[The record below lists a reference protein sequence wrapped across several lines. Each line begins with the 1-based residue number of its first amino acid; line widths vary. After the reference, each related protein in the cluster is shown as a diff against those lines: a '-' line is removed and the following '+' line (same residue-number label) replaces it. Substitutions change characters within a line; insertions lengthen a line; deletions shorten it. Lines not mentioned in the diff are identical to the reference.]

1 MASEPF
7 VDYYELLDISP
18 DANMKTVESAVRVLL
33 RRYSP
38 QSSATADA
46 RLFELTKQAF
56 ITLSN
61 PVARA
66 DFTKAYKQYQQQR
79 KNAARLKPPPQVQGQ
94 AAPPPAA
101 SPAAPSGSEPKP
113 AEKGL
118 VPAEPDEEDPAA
130 VTAEPE
136 QAPPIDRA
144 RVLAEWKLRRKIV
157 TTLYQRCL
165 VHPLAPQMTAG
176 ELGAA
181 VEGAELSA
189 MTFSLWFLRET
200 GLVSRTDKGEFS
212 INVKGA
218 AWLEDLAVSDKEE
231 PPEDKP
237 AGGEPT
243 AIAPGSEVSKASGS
257 VSGSDQKTTGGT
269 SALKIAGG

>member
-7 VDYYELLDISP
+7 VDYCELLDVRP
-18 DANMKTVESAVRVLL
+18 DANMKMVESAVRVLL

-66 DFTKAYKQYQQQR
+66 DFDKDYEQYQEQR
-79 KNAARLKPPPQVQGQ
+79 ENAARLKSPARAGGRT
-94 AAPPPAA
+94 AAPPAA
-101 SPAAPSGSEPKP
+101 SPAAPSGRESEP
-113 AEKGL
+113 AEEGL
-118 VPAEPDEEDPAA
+118 VRAEPDEEESAA
-130 VTAEPE
+130 VTAKPE
-136 QAPPIDRA
+136 QAPLIDRA

-157 TTLYQRCL
+157 TTLYQRSL
-165 VHPLAPQMTAG
+165 THPLAPQITAG
-176 ELGAA
+176 DLGTA

-200 GLVSRTDKGEFS
+200 GLVARTDKGEFP

-218 AWLEDLAVSDKEE
+218 A
-231 PPEDKP
+231 
-237 AGGEPT
+237 
-243 AIAPGSEVSKASGS
+243 
-257 VSGSDQKTTGGT
+257 
-269 SALKIAGG
+269 

>member
-7 VDYYELLDISP
+7 VDYYELLDIRP
-18 DANMKTVESAVRVLL
+18 DANMKMVESAVRVLL

-46 RLFELTKQAF
+46 KLFELTKQAF

-66 DFTKAYKQYQQQR
+66 DFNKAYEQYQQRR
-79 KNAARLKPPPQVQGQ
+79 KNAARLKPPPQAQ
-94 AAPPPAA
+94 AAAPPAA
-101 SPAAPSGSEPKP
+101 SPATPSGSESEPS
-113 AEKGL
+113 EEDL
-118 VPAEPDEEDPAA
+118 VRAKPDEEESAA
-130 VTAEPE
+130 VTAKPE
-136 QAPPIDRA
+136 QAPLIDRA

-157 TTLYQRCL
+157 TTLYQRSL
-165 VHPLAPQMTAG
+165 THPLAPQITAG
-176 ELGAA
+176 DLGTA

-218 AWLEDLAVSDKEE
+218 AWLEDLAMSDKEE
-231 PPEDKP
+231 SPEDQP

-243 AIAPGSEVSKASGS
+243 AIAPGGEASEVSGS
-257 VSGSDQKTTGGT
+257 VPGSDQETTGGT

>member
-66 DFTKAYKQYQQQR
+66 DFNKAYKQYQQQR
-79 KNAARLKPPPQVQGQ
+79 KNAARLKPPPQAQGQ
-94 AAPPPAA
+94 AAPPAA

-113 AEKGL
+113 AEEGL
-118 VPAEPDEEDPAA
+118 VPAEPDEEEPAA
-130 VTAEPE
+130 VTGERE

-218 AWLEDLAVSDKEE
+218 AWLEDLAMSDKKE
-231 PPEDKP
+231 PEDNP
-237 AGGEPT
+237 ADGEPT
-243 AIAPGSEVSKASGS
+243 AIAPGSEVSEVSGS

>member
-7 VDYYELLDISP
+7 IDYYELLDIRP
-18 DANMKTVESAVRVLL
+18 DANMKMVESAVRVLL

-46 RLFELTKQAF
+46 KLFELTKQAF

-66 DFTKAYKQYQQQR
+66 DFNKAYEQYQQRR
-79 KNAARLKPPPQVQGQ
+79 KNAARLKPPLQAQA
-94 AAPPPAA
+94 AAPPEA
-101 SPAAPSGSEPKP
+101 SPATPSGREPEPSE
-113 AEKGL
+113 EDL
-118 VPAEPDEEDPAA
+118 VRAKPDEEEPAA
-130 VTAEPE
+130 VTEEPE
-136 QAPPIDRA
+136 QAPLIDRA

-157 TTLYQRCL
+157 TTLYQRSL
-165 VHPLAPQMTAG
+165 THPLAPQITAG

-181 VEGAELSA
+181 VEGAKLSA

-231 PPEDKP
+231 SPEDHP
-237 AGGEPT
+237 ADG
-243 AIAPGSEVSKASGS
+243 
-257 VSGSDQKTTGGT
+257 
-269 SALKIAGG
+269 